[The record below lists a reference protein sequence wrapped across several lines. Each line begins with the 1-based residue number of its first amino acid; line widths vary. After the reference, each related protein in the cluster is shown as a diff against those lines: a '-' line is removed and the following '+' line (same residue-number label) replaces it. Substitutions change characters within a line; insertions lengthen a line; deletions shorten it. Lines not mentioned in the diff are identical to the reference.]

1 MELST
6 AAMTLESHCLVPA
19 RRYALVLVDLSVG
32 FTDPSRSRLAASC
45 DGVIAANQR
54 LLAHFRAHR
63 DPVFFTTVMY
73 DAPEQSRVFRE
84 KLPALDDLAAGSPL
98 VEIDERVV
106 PLPSEAVIVKRAAS
120 GFFGTDLAERLRKA
134 GVDGV
139 VVTGLTT
146 SGCVRATAL
155 DALQHDFRVLI
166 PREAVGDRDEAAHA
180 ANLRDLQLKYADV
193 VDLDACLA
201 LLG

>member
-1 MELST
+1 
-6 AAMTLESHCLVPA
+6 MTLESHCLVPA

-32 FTDPSRSRLAASC
+32 FTDPSRSRLAAPC
-45 DGVIAANQR
+45 DGVIDANRR
-54 LLAHFRAHR
+54 LLARFRAR
-63 DPVFFTTVMY
+63 LDPVLFTTVMY
-73 DAPEQSRVFRE
+73 DAPEQARVFRE
-84 KLPALDDLAAGSPL
+84 KLPALNDLAAGSPL
-98 VEIDERVV
+98 VEIDERVI
-106 PLPSEAVIVKRAAS
+106 PLPGEVVIVKRAAS